1 MWLEA
6 VRVRSGGETV
16 GVRSEVAPG
25 WGHYKEYMKQGATKS
40 FEWKTGLLG
49 LRFLRDH
56 DASVL
61 REGKVVRVMEVDQ
74 LRGSAAVK
82 RSSDGASAMPVAVAE
97 DRTSRFWVS

>member
-1 MWLEA
+1 M
-6 VRVRSGGETV
+6 
-16 GVRSEVAPG
+16 RSEVAQG

-61 REGKVVRVMEVDQ
+61 RGERVR
-74 LRGSAAVK
+74 
-82 RSSDGASAMPVAVAE
+82 
-97 DRTSRFWVS
+97 